1 MQTRSAFLLAKFI
14 SLLKNKE
21 EFKMTKKFGGIELGE
36 IFGDYKIVNQPV
48 DGVNHLFNE
57 KQR

>member
-1 MQTRSAFLLAKFI
+1 
-14 SLLKNKE
+14 
-21 EFKMTKKFGGIELGE
+21 MTKKFGGIELGE